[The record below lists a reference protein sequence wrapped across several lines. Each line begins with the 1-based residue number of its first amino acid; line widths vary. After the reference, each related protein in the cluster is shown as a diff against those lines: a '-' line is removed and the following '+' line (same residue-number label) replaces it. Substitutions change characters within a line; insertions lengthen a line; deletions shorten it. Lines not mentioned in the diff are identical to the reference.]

1 MSTQLS
7 KEQLFALFEE
17 IKQEQATQFPLSE
30 RFLKQYFNSSL
41 LTKAKEY
48 LHNSQISFLEHSDDF
63 SNIESQVMGNFGNTF
78 SQHIKITKVNNNPS
92 LDAQCTCSNN
102 AKCRHIAA
110 VLLKL
115 KVEHSGGFGE
125 AFLVNEWFNELS
137 ALQHDER
144 IDTDNVLLFTLEP
157 IGQELLLYPK
167 MSPYRPDGQY
177 PLGRLL
183 TEPQLNSPVAP
194 PGLLESDFRLFSWVR
209 SQNSPGHYEL
219 SGKWGFEAVQQ
230 LIQTKR
236 LFFQNNRAP
245 LKLGHQANLTLN
257 WHQKNEKS
265 QLVATVDGIE
275 SWHLIKTDPPLYLDA
290 DTNTIGRINSA
301 LSAFEIAHINTM
313 PAVPN
318 EQLTQVVKRF
328 QEVFADNLVTMPNGA
343 EAQLES
349 TNVPITLQLVE
360 SNTSFGFKMSSS
372 LKSDATNTEMSKI
385 LKRTEQYLLGLGLR
399 LEDGLFVLPQND
411 GAFIHWFNHE
421 VRSHLQSK
429 GWMVDEITQSDQ
441 VVVAKV
447 SLQLKRDKHHH
458 ITGKVLLDSNPV
470 LLDWDKHAELEVNT
484 LANQYRYVDIAK
496 QTYAIEKLCYDK
508 LLSLKERFSY
518 YASSAQFK
526 FPLSVIKQLF
536 AIQELTIDCKDK
548 RLLDYLSELENPEQ
562 VQLKPSNHKSN
573 LFTLRDYQELG
584 VNWLKF
590 LHRHQLG
597 GILADDMGLGK
608 TLQVIAYFI
617 NQHNTLV
624 SRPSLI
630 VCPTSLVGN
639 WQSEFARFAPN
650 LQLTTVHGSQR
661 EKVLTNLHGARFI
674 LTTYPLLKRDL
685 EYYKGLDFDSIVLD
699 EAQYIKNEAAQ
710 VSKCVKQLSAQF
722 KLCLSGTPVE
732 NNLLELKSLLD
743 FVMPEVLGTKQQ
755 FKSYFQQPIE
765 KEQDHSR
772 VSELKELISPFILRR
787 TKQQVATELP
797 SKTELVKELQFS
809 PVQSQLYSDIQKQ
822 LENKLLELFKEQG
835 VERSKLAFLDA
846 LLKLR
851 QICCHPKLVNA
862 ETTEVG
868 AKLAWLGEHLP
879 EILAQGRKV
888 IIFSQ
893 FTSVLDLVAQHCE
906 EIGISFSMLTGQT
919 RHRDKVIASFTEGE
933 SNVFLISL
941 KAGGTGLNLTQADTV
956 IHFDPWWNPAVE
968 NQATDRAYRIGQDK
982 PVFVYKLIMAD
993 SIEQKVFTMQQQKQ
1007 ALVDALFDD
1016 KHMTFNSFNE
1026 EQMLALLQN

>member
-41 LTKAKEY
+41 LSKAKEY
-48 LHNSQISFLEHSDDF
+48 LHNSQISFLEHSEDF
-63 SNIESQVMGNFGNTF
+63 STIDSQVIGNFGNTF
-78 SQHIKITKVNNNPS
+78 SQHIKITKINNNPCV
-92 LDAQCTCSNN
+92 DAQCTCSNN
-102 AKCRHIAA
+102 TKCRHIAA

-125 AFLVNEWFNELS
+125 AFLVNDWFNELAS
-137 ALQHDER
+137 LQHCEA
-144 IDTDNVLLFTLEP
+144 IDADNILLFTLEP

-219 SGKWGFEAVQQ
+219 SGKWGFEAVNQ
-230 LIQTKR
+230 LLQTKR
-236 LFFQNNRAP
+236 LFFQNSRTS
-245 LKLGHQANLTLN
+245 LKLGHQANLALN
-257 WHQKNEKS
+257 WQQKNDKS
-265 QLVATVDGIE
+265 QLVASIE
-275 SWHLIKTDPPLYLDA
+275 GVENWHLIKTDPPLYLDA
-290 DTNTIGRINSA
+290 DTYTIGRINSA
-301 LSAFEIAHINTM
+301 LSAQELAHIITM
-313 PAVPN
+313 PSVPN
-318 EQLTQVVKRF
+318 DQLLQVVKRF
-328 QEVFADNLVTMPNGA
+328 QEVFADNIVSMPNGA
-343 EAQLES
+343 QTHLES
-349 TNVPITLQLVE
+349 SGVPLKLKLV
-360 SNTSFGFKMSSS
+360 TSDTYFGFKVSSS
-372 LKSDATNTEMSKI
+372 LKSDAKNTEISKT
-385 LKRTEQYLLGLGLR
+385 LKRSEQYLLGLGLR
-399 LEDGLFVLPQND
+399 FEDDLFVLPKQD

-421 VRSHLQSK
+421 VRGHLQSK
-429 GWMVDEITQSDQ
+429 GWQVDEIIEP
-441 VVVAKV
+441 
-447 SLQLKRDKHHH
+447 SLVISTKASLLLKRDKHHH

-484 LANQYRYVDIAK
+484 LANQFYYVEIAK
-496 QTYAIEKLCYDK
+496 QTFALERMAYDK
-508 LLSLKERFSY
+508 LMSLKARFSY

-536 AIQELTIDCKDK
+536 AIDALNIECKDK
-548 RLLDYLSELENPEQ
+548 KLLNYLSELNSPDQ
-562 VQLKPSNHKSN
+562 VQLKPCIHNSD

-624 SRPSLI
+624 TKPSLI

-639 WQSEFARFAPN
+639 WQNEFARFAPN

-661 EKVLTNLHGARFI
+661 DKVLNNLYGARFI

-685 EYYKGLDFDSIVLD
+685 EYYKELDFDSIVLD

-743 FVMPEVLGTKQQ
+743 FVMPEILGTKQQ
-755 FKSYFQQPIE
+755 FKGYFQQPIE
-765 KEQDHSR
+765 KEQDQNR
-772 VSELKELISPFILRR
+772 VSELKDLISPFILRR

-797 SKTELVKELQFS
+797 SKTELVKELQFA
-809 PVQSQLYSDIQKQ
+809 PIQAQLYSNIQKQ

-851 QICCHPKLVNA
+851 QICCHPKLLDS
-862 ETTEVG
+862 ETAEVG
-868 AKLAWLGEHLP
+868 AKLAWLGEYLP
-879 EILAQGRKV
+879 EMLAQGRKV

-893 FTSVLDLVAQHCE
+893 FTSVLDLIAAHCNE
-906 EIGISFSMLTGQT
+906 LDITFSMLTGQT
-919 RHRDKVIASFTEGE
+919 RHRDKVISTFTEGE

-993 SIEQKVFTMQQQKQ
+993 SIEQKVFTLQQEKQ
-1007 ALVDALFDD
+1007 ALVDALFND
-1016 KHMTFNSFNE
+1016 KHMAFNSFNE
-1026 EQMLALLQN
+1026 EQMLTLLQS

>member
-41 LTKAKEY
+41 LAKAKEY
-48 LHNSQISFLEHSDDF
+48 LQNSQISFLEHSEDF
-63 SNIESQVMGNFGNTF
+63 STIDSQVIGNFGNTF

-125 AFLVNEWFNELS
+125 AFLVNDWFNEL
-137 ALQHDER
+137 ANLQHGES

-219 SGKWGFEAVQQ
+219 AGKWGFEAINQ
-230 LIQTKR
+230 LLQTKR
-236 LFFQNNRAP
+236 LFLQNSRTP
-245 LKLGHQANLTLN
+245 LQLGHQANLALG
-257 WHQKNEKS
+257 WLQKKEKS
-265 QLVATVDGIE
+265 QLVASIDGVE
-275 SWHLIKTDPPLYLDA
+275 NWHLIKTDPPLYLDS

-301 LSAFEIAHINTM
+301 LSAHELAHINTM
-313 PAVPN
+313 PPVPN
-318 EQLTQVVKRF
+318 DQLIHVVRRF
-328 QEVFADNLVTMPNGA
+328 QEVFADNIVTMPNGA
-343 EAQLES
+343 QSQVES
-349 TNVPITLQLVE
+349 STVPVKLQLIE
-360 SNTSFGFKMSSS
+360 SDTHFGFKLASSF
-372 LKSDATNTEMSKI
+372 KSDAKNTEISKV
-385 LKRTEQYLLGLGLR
+385 LKRSEQYLLGLGLR
-399 LEDGLFVLPQND
+399 LEDGLFVLPQQD
-411 GAFIHWFNHE
+411 SAFIHWFNHE
-421 VRSHLQSK
+421 LRGHLQSK
-429 GWMVDEITQSDQ
+429 GWLVDEISKTSPIIS
-441 VVVAKV
+441 AKV
-447 SLQLKRDKHHH
+447 SLLLKRDKHHH

-470 LLDWDKHAELEVNT
+470 LLDWDKHTALEVNT
-484 LANQYRYVDIAK
+484 LANKFCYVEIAK
-496 QTYAIEKLCYDK
+496 QTYALEKRCYDK
-508 LLSLKERFSY
+508 LMSLKKRFSY

-536 AIQELTIDCKDK
+536 AIEEIAIECKDSK
-548 RLLDYLSELENPEQ
+548 LLDYLNELNNPEQ
-562 VQLKPSNHKSN
+562 TQIRPSNHNSD
-573 LFTLRDYQELG
+573 LFSLRDYQELG

-624 SRPSLI
+624 TKPSLI

-639 WQSEFARFAPN
+639 WQNEFARFAPN
-650 LQLTTVHGSQR
+650 LHLTTVHGSQR
-661 EKVLTNLHGARFI
+661 EKVLSHLHESRFI

-685 EYYKGLDFDSIVLD
+685 EHYKGLDFDSIVLD

-710 VSKCVKQLSAQF
+710 VSKCVKLLSAQF

-743 FVMPEVLGTKQQ
+743 FVMPEILGTKQQ

-765 KEQDHSR
+765 KEQDQNR
-772 VSELKELISPFILRR
+772 VSELKDLISPFILRR

-851 QICCHPKLVNA
+851 QICCHPKLVDK
-862 ETTEVG
+862 ETAEVG
-868 AKLAWLGEHLP
+868 AKLTWLGEHLP
-879 EILAQGRKV
+879 EILSQGRKV

-893 FTSVLDLVAQHCE
+893 FTSVLDLIAEHCNSL
-906 EIGISFSMLTGQT
+906 GITFSMLTGQT

-1007 ALVDALFDD
+1007 ALVDALFND